1 MILEKYRGQVM
12 SLLDLKTHCKDEVIL
27 LDVDTAGI
35 LYYDLGYKNTYYLP
49 FSVPFQLVKDGKP
62 EDRKD
67 ED

>member
-1 MILEKYRGQVM
+1 M
-12 SLLDLKTHCKDEVIL
+12 SLLDFKNHGKVNVIL

-49 FSVPFQLVKDGKP
+49 FSVPFQLIKDGKP

-67 ED
+67 EN

>member
-1 MILEKYRGQVM
+1 MILEKYKGQVM
-12 SLLDLKTHCKDEVIL
+12 SLLDIKNCGKDKIIL

-49 FSVPFQLVKDGKP
+49 FSVPFQLMKDGKP

>member
-1 MILEKYRGQVM
+1 MN
-12 SLLDLKTHCKDEVIL
+12 
-27 LDVDTAGI
+27 DVDTAGI

>member
-1 MILEKYRGQVM
+1 MILDKYKGQVM
-12 SLLDLKTHCKDEVIL
+12 RLLDLELHRKDEVIL

-35 LYYDLGYKNTYYLP
+35 LYYNLGCKNTYYLP
-49 FSVPFQLVKDGKP
+49 FSAPFQLMKDGKP